1 MNELLAKAVK
11 SLWHPVENLFGFSF
25 PSQSEIRCWQ
35 AKLVIECK
43 TWPWPELEF
52 AWTIACSRRSEKN
65 SRRRKKTRG
74 RLTLAPTRSPSPLIF
89 PVYNRH
95 WPPLSTIWTPGIGY
109 LNKYRFFFFFAISR
123 VGPAWVRTLRS
134 KIDWVN
140 LIFAVLSLTFI

>member
-1 MNELLAKAVK
+1 MNELQIVLAKAVT

-43 TWPWPELEF
+43 TWPWPELEL
-52 AWTIACSRRSEKN
+52 AWTIACSRRFEKN
-65 SRRRKKTRG
+65 LRRRKKTRG
-74 RLTLAPTRSPSPLIF
+74 RLTLAPPPPSFSRCTIATDRRSLLSERLEQATRTNTGFSSFL
-89 PVYNRH
+89 
-95 WPPLSTIWTPGIGY
+95 L
-109 LNKYRFFFFFAISR
+109 YR
-123 VGPAWVRTLRS
+123 AWVRTLRS